1 MTFNFQTFGG
11 GRAKKF
17 AMLAIVFLFVWV
29 FYCLKRSSA
38 ERISKSQTQQTARAS
53 EQHRSPALH
62 ITSVTQ
68 HGRIFEIN
76 GSTDPGAVVMINGQS
91 SPTLF
96 DGNSFR
102 HFIGPLPTG
111 TSIVT
116 ITAQDSEGGVNTQQM
131 AFATK

>member
-1 MTFNFQTFGG
+1 MKFKFQTLVGG
-11 GRAKKF
+11 GAKKF
-17 AMLAIVFLFVWV
+17 AMFTVVFLFVWV
-29 FYCLKRSSA
+29 FYFLKRSSA

-96 DGNSFR
+96 EGNSFR
-102 HFIGPLPTG
+102 HFIGPLPGG

-131 AFATK
+131 AFAAK